1 MRCWRASRR
10 PKRNCHDFAV
20 NIRAICVFCG
30 SQPGRR
36 RDYVAAARDTARLL
50 AQGGIEL
57 VYGGGHVGLMGALA
71 DEALRHGG
79 RVTGVIP
86 EHLMRPEVAHQRL
99 TELIV
104 VGSMHTRKQTMALRS
119 DAFIVLPGGFGTIE
133 EMFEMLTWLQL
144 RLQDKPVGLLNVA
157 GYFDSLIEFLE
168 HAAGEGLIRREHR
181 DLLQVEHTPQRLLDR
196 LTAHLRASR
205 AVHPADGDISLT

>member
-1 MRCWRASRR
+1 MPITEAVCAVLDGALTPSEALLALLARE
-10 PKRNCHDFAV
+10 PKVEVTLPDALEM
-20 NIRAICVFCG
+20 RAICVFCG

-36 RDYVAAARDTARLL
+36 EEYVAAARDTARRLRK
-50 AQGGIEL
+50 AGVEL

-71 DEALRHGG
+71 DEALKHGA
-79 RVTGVIP
+79 RVVGVIP
-86 EHLMRPEVAHQRL
+86 QHLMRPEVAHQGL

-104 VGSMHTRKQTMALRS
+104 VDSMHTRKQTMALRS

-157 GYFDSLIEFLE
+157 G
-168 HAAGEGLIRREHR
+168 
-181 DLLQVEHTPQRLLDR
+181 LL
-196 LTAHLRASR
+196 
-205 AVHPADGDISLT
+205 